1 MMSVADNPP
10 EQPEHRRE
18 GSPVIR
24 VIIVDDQPLVRSGIA
39 MLLSA
44 VSDIEVV
51 GEAGDGHGAVVLT
64 RSRHPD
70 VVLMDVRMPGMDGVA
85 ATSALIEEGLAGGAD
100 SLARIVMLS
109 TYNVDEAV
117 YAALRAGA
125 VGFVLKDAA
134 PEELVAAVR
143 AVDAGEGWLDPGVTR
158 RLIEEFAARPTDG
171 LPAPELFA
179 QLTPRESEVL
189 VLIAHGLTNLEIAA
203 HLIVGEATVK
213 THVQRILF
221 KLHLRDRVQAVIV
234 AYESGLVQ
242 PGSPVPAPSNVTPP
256 RPPIAPR
263 AVPRS

>member
-1 MMSVADNPP
+1 MMAETITTPELDRASTEVA
-10 EQPEHRRE
+10 
-18 GSPVIR
+18 PVIR

-44 VSDIEVV
+44 ESGIDVV
-51 GEAGDGHGAVVLT
+51 GEANDGNAALSLT
-64 RSRHPD
+64 RAARPD

-85 ATSALIEEGLAGGAD
+85 CTEALVEAGLAGGDGHAH
-100 SLARIVMLS
+100 IVMLS

-143 AVDAGEGWLDPGVTR
+143 AVHAGDGWLDPGVTR
-158 RLIEEFAARPTDG
+158 RLIEEFASRPVDG
-171 LPAPELFA
+171 LPSPELFA
-179 QLTPRESEVL
+179 RLTPRESEVL
-189 VLIAHGLTNLEIAA
+189 VLIAHGLTNQEIAA

-242 PGSPVPAPSNVTPP
+242 PGSPVPAPSNVVAP
-256 RPPIAPR
+256 RPLPPG
-263 AVPRS
+263 